1 MSEKLKRR
9 LTPMDAAFLYIERP
23 EQPMHVGAVCE
34 FEGKIPFV
42 KFMRNLESRLH
53 LIPRYRQRVV
63 FAPMNLGHP
72 TWEDDADFD
81 IRHHVK
87 RHTVRAPGGELELRK
102 MGEALLTDVLDREKP
117 LWEVHIIEGLAGN
130 KTGIVFKVHHCMVD
144 GVSGIG
150 LAYVLF
156 DMVPDVPKM
165 AKPRFKPAPMPE
177 SGKLLQDALRDT
189 AVEGLEH
196 WTRFQRKLIDF
207 GRDIDTSQIRH
218 ALKKFGATMGNFLL
232 PFASMPFN
240 VPLSGKRRMHWSAF
254 NFADARAI
262 RAVCG
267 GTVNDVALAVI
278 GGAVRKYLQE
288 GGDSQKLPRHLRV
301 LVPVNVREEHERGQL
316 GNRISFLPVEVP
328 LHLEDPVERLQSVH
342 LYTREMKEAKV
353 ASSISLMFDVI
364 MGSPAPIY
372 AAGLGTVSRPRI
384 QSLIGLVSAI
394 PPANM
399 IVTNVPGPQIPLY
412 TVGHRMLAF
421 YPTLPVALEMGVN
434 FSITSYDQRLYITL
448 SGDGQASDA
457 IDQIGVNI
465 ERSFHELREAA
476 AVKEAQYVKIVREA
490 EAAAP
495 APSARPEPAAP
506 AASVA
511 KPRDTPRV
519 KAPAPS
525 KKRAAKT
532 KVKTEAPAPSLN
544 GNGIAHGPVRRKLVV
559 KRKTHAGATPAKK
572 PADKN

>member
-1 MSEKLKRR
+1 MLEKLKRR

-23 EQPMHVGAVCE
+23 EQPMHVGAVCI
-34 FEGKIPFV
+34 FEGKLPFV

-81 IRHHVK
+81 VRNHVK
-87 RHTVRAPGGELELRK
+87 RHTVRAPGGELELRR
-102 MGEALLTDVLDREKP
+102 MGEEFLTPVLDRDKP
-117 LWEVHIIEGLAGN
+117 LWEVHVIEGLAGN
-130 KTGIVFKVHHCMVD
+130 QTGIVFKVHHCMVD

-156 DMVPDVPKM
+156 DMVPEVPKI

-189 AVEGLEH
+189 AIEGLEH

-207 GRDIDTSQIRH
+207 GRDIDTTQIRY

-240 VPLSGKRRMHWSAF
+240 VPLSGKRRMHWSGF
-254 NFADARAI
+254 TFADARAI

-288 GGDSQKLPRHLRV
+288 GGDSKKLPRHLRV

-328 LHLEDPVERLQSVH
+328 LHLEDPVERLQSIH

-353 ASSISLMFDVI
+353 ASSISLMFDVV
-364 MGSPAPIY
+364 MGSPAPLY
-372 AAGLGTVSRPRI
+372 AAGLGTMARPRI
-384 QSLIGLVSAI
+384 QSIIGLVSAI

-412 TVGHRMLAF
+412 TVGHRLVAF

-434 FSITSYDQRLYITL
+434 FSITSYDQKLYITL
-448 SGDGQASDA
+448 SGDAQASEAIDA
-457 IDQIGVNI
+457 IGENI
-465 ERSFHELREAA
+465 QHAFHELREAA

-490 EAAAP
+490 EASAQAAPPEPSPKAKPAPPRKRSDTPRVPAKPASEKKAAP
-495 APSARPEPAAP
+495 APT
-506 AASVA
+506 AAS
-511 KPRDTPRV
+511 
-519 KAPAPS
+519 
-525 KKRAAKT
+525 
-532 KVKTEAPAPSLN
+532 N
-544 GNGIAHGPVRRKLVV
+544 GNGAAHGAVRRKLEV
-559 KRKTHAGATPAKK
+559 KRKSSLRATASKK
-572 PADKN
+572 TGDKN